1 MPLTREELK
10 DLTQRRTLRILGYVA
25 QPHPL
30 CLSEIAAREGMTLCK
45 VRKVI
50 VELERDHGF
59 RYLGTPAARGVANN
73 DLAGLARP
81 LRSRLADLLHKL
93 TMQYESRELLA
104 PVLGMNPRE
113 QLRAIS
119 KPYRHDWTLSQIERL
134 ALALGLESLPI

>member
-1 MPLTREELK
+1 M
-10 DLTQRRTLRILGYVA
+10 
-25 QPHPL
+25 
-30 CLSEIAAREGMTLCK
+30 IAEM
-45 VRKVI
+45 
-50 VELERDHGF
+50 ERGHGF

-134 ALALGLESLPI
+134 ALALGLDSLPV